1 MQSIQCVAAANWVGP
16 EKRERKQRV
25 DYNQN
30 RYFNNAMGI
39 QPGRYGV
46 CLTMQQARSCA
57 GHNICDLFIIRSNLG
72 SLWVEY

>member
-1 MQSIQCVAAANWVGP
+1 MHRLRCYYTLPDQQVALISVCIAAANWVQP

-39 QPGRYGV
+39 QPGR
-46 CLTMQQARSCA
+46 
-57 GHNICDLFIIRSNLG
+57 
-72 SLWVEY
+72 